1 MGGGGDKRLVGKK
14 REELG
19 RYVESKGGWRGERG
33 EGGEEG
39 EEGEEEEKMIP
50 GEEEVC

>member
-19 RYVESKGGWRGERG
+19 RYLESKGVWRGER
-33 EGGEEG
+33 EEKG
-39 EEGEEEEKMIP
+39 GEEEEKMML